1 MQYGP
6 EYGAAGALLGVAASE
21 LAALVL
27 VMGFYR
33 RKKREIYAQMK
44 IAPKIPQGVSFRS
57 TCKQIAKIAVP
68 VTLGACIMPLVSAI
82 DSAIVIRCLTNI
94 NYTVDE
100 ATKMFGMLTGYVN
113 PLINMPAAISLA
125 LAMSLVPA
133 ISEARAARSL
143 KMVQERSAIG
153 FRLALLIGLPCALGF
168 AFLADPILRLL
179 YPTMSADT
187 LTTTTSLLAVMS
199 FGVLFLTM
207 LQTMTG
213 VLQGLGK
220 VTVPVINLAI
230 GAVVKLVVSLTLT
243 QQPQINI
250 MGAAIGTL
258 SCYAVAAVLDII
270 MVVKYSKIRFKLLDY
285 VVKPIICGGIMTV
298 IVLYVYKA
306 LYLKSNTVA
315 CLVSIAAGAVIYIAL
330 LFILRALRPEDME
343 TIPGG
348 GKITKI
354 MRKLHIWR

>member
-1 MQYGP
+1 
-6 EYGAAGALLGVAASE
+6 
-21 LAALVL
+21 
-27 VMGFYR
+27 
-33 RKKREIYAQMK
+33 
-44 IAPKIPQGVSFRS
+44 
-57 TCKQIAKIAVP
+57 
-68 VTLGACIMPLVSAI
+68 
-82 DSAIVIRCLTNI
+82 
-94 NYTVDE
+94 
-100 ATKMFGMLTGYVN
+100 
-113 PLINMPAAISLA
+113 
-125 LAMSLVPA
+125 
-133 ISEARAARSL
+133 
-143 KMVQERSAIG
+143 MVQERSAIG